1 MKYAA
6 IASLLAVGASA
17 APTLETRSA
26 DVEAFHLMSLRS
38 ASPIH
43 FGSFSA
49 AESNIF
55 INYPQGEQGA
65 TCDGKADNSATF
77 SLKDGE
83 LFLYN
88 KDSPR
93 AQQVYVDRSG
103 MGTFGLSSG
112 RRKNRTDANI
122 SRAGQGKMGYISEGQ
137 SPPRNAELS
146 GWTSEKN
153 GDFDYLKFDGTTLIA
168 CPAATE
174 GSWVVWVNAGV
185 SNPGGSEGCL
195 GLSAMVQPDE
205 KPVSCEYTQ

>member
-1 MKYAA
+1 MKYAT

-17 APTLETRSA
+17 APARETRSA
-26 DVEAFHLMSLRS
+26 DVKAFHLMSLRS

-103 MGTFGLSSG
+103 M
-112 RRKNRTDANI
+112 
-122 SRAGQGKMGYISEGQ
+122 GQGKMGYISEGQ